1 MVDILVEN
9 GKRSGF
15 DWYEGHAGAEGRI
28 EGDCYHSAGGFPPG
42 GYVRLQGG
50 SGAGGVGAQNG
61 S

>member
-28 EGDCYHSAGGFPPG
+28 EGYCYHSAGGFPPG
-42 GYVRLQGG
+42 GYVGLQGG
-50 SGAGGVGAQNG
+50 SGAG
-61 S
+61 